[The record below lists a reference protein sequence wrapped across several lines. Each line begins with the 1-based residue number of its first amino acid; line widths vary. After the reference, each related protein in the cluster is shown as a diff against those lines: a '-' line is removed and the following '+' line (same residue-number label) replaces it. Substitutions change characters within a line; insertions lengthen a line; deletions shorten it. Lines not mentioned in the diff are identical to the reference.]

1 MVSDAELV
9 ERLRGF
15 LRAYDHHHH
24 CGTPTARG
32 RLRRRSLGQE
42 GLRKA
47 AGRPLPEPTS
57 RTTRRKRRPRRRRR
71 TRKVPERK
79 RRKEEKKME
88 AVGRSWR
95 RRRRR
100 RRRRRKKG
108 RMRRGV
114 TKEATRRENQINSVT
129 KSGSGEVALPNFVV
143 FLLYYRILLLNG
155 YGLIFVKR
163 NCKTHRTEERSYVPE
178 DCCHFS
184 MSRELT
190 CPVTPAKPEQ
200 NNKKPKKEREGK
212 QQTRGSSGLLVPL
225 PLSDDL
231 MKILWYW

>member
-1 MVSDAELV
+1 GVG
-9 ERLRGF
+9 R
-15 LRAYDHHHH
+15 RARRVASGVPPGIRPLHDHHH
-24 CGTPTARG
+24 CRPPTARG
-32 RLRRRSLGQE
+32 RLRRRSLGQD

-47 AGRPLPEPTS
+47 AGQPLPGPTS

-79 RRKEEKKME
+79 RRKEEKKIE
-88 AVGRSWR
+88 AVGRSW
-95 RRRRR
+95 RR

-114 TKEATRRENQINSVT
+114 MKEATRRENQINSVT
-129 KSGSGEVALPNFVV
+129 KSGSREVTLPNFVA
-143 FLLYYRILLLNG
+143 FLLYYRILLLKG
-155 YGLIFVKR
+155 CGLLFMKR
-163 NCKTHRTEERSYVPE
+163 NCKTYRTEERSYVME

-190 CPVTPAKPEQ
+190 CPVTPVKPEQ

-212 QQTRGSSGLLVPL
+212 QQKGGSSGLLVPL

-231 MKILWYW
+231 MKF

>member
-15 LRAYDHHHH
+15 LRAYDHHH
-24 CGTPTARG
+24 CGPPTARG

-95 RRRRR
+95 RRRR
-100 RRRRRKKG
+100 KKG
-108 RMRRGV
+108 RIRRGV
-114 TKEATRRENQINSVT
+114 TKEATRRESEFF
-129 KSGSGEVALPNFVV
+129 SFSLFV
-143 FLLYYRILLLNG
+143 L
-155 YGLIFVKR
+155 
-163 NCKTHRTEERSYVPE
+163 
-178 DCCHFS
+178 
-184 MSRELT
+184 
-190 CPVTPAKPEQ
+190 
-200 NNKKPKKEREGK
+200 
-212 QQTRGSSGLLVPL
+212 
-225 PLSDDL
+225 
-231 MKILWYW
+231 